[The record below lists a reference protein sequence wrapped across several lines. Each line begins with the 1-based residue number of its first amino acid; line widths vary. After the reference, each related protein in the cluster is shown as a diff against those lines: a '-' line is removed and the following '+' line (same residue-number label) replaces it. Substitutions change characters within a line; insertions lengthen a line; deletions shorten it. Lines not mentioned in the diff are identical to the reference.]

1 MEDKKITEKE
11 SLELISEMLRKTK
24 EGAAM
29 KQDYNAFL
37 FYGYTA
43 AAVSLAAW
51 LLIHFTDEMKFM
63 FVWFA
68 MFLPYLWTTFSGKR
82 KKPEVT
88 TYIDGML
95 GNIWK
100 VIGSMFGLTLIAMLL
115 IGIVGTKE
123 IDFSLMMPLA
133 IIYGGI
139 GTSMTG
145 LVIKEKWFIWPPLV
159 GLVAAVYMLMDG
171 SCDNLWNFLF
181 GLSFLAFMAIPAH
194 IVSIAAFAV
203 AACDNIP
210 AAFCRR
216 SRLQLSQGKDAGD
229 FRQPQRTDRQA
240 VRSRLHRSVQG
251 DCRQEAPYL
260 MPPYRKRARSIGT
273 VCFHPETI
281 SRGNVLTKGGRKQ

>member
-1 MEDKKITEKE
+1 MEDKKINEKE
-11 SLELISEMLRKTK
+11 SLELISEMIRKTK

-43 AAVSLAAW
+43 TAVSLIAW
-51 LLIHFTDEMKFM
+51 LLIHFTGKMEFM

-68 MFLPYLWTTFSGKR
+68 MFLPYLWTTFSGKL

-100 VIGSMFGLTLIAMLL
+100 VIGSVFGLTLIAMLL
-115 IGIVGTKE
+115 IGIAVTKE
-123 IDFSLMMPLA
+123 INFSLMMPLA

-145 LVIKEKWFIWPPLV
+145 LVIKEKWFVWPPLI

-194 IVSIAAFAV
+194 IV
-203 AACDNIP
+203 
-210 AAFCRR
+210 R
-216 SRLQLSQGKDAGD
+216 SKIR
-229 FRQPQRTDRQA
+229 
-240 VRSRLHRSVQG
+240 
-251 DCRQEAPYL
+251 
-260 MPPYRKRARSIGT
+260 
-273 VCFHPETI
+273 
-281 SRGNVLTKGGRKQ
+281 

>member
-1 MEDKKITEKE
+1 ME
-11 SLELISEMLRKTK
+11 
-24 EGAAM
+24 
-29 KQDYNAFL
+29 
-37 FYGYTA
+37 
-43 AAVSLAAW
+43 
-51 LLIHFTDEMKFM
+51 FM

-115 IGIVGTKE
+115 IGIVATKE
-123 IDFSLMMPLA
+123 INFSLMMPLA

-145 LVIKEKWFIWPPLV
+145 LVIKEKWFVWPPLI

-194 IVSIAAFAV
+194 IV
-203 AACDNIP
+203 
-210 AAFCRR
+210 R
-216 SRLQLSQGKDAGD
+216 SKIR
-229 FRQPQRTDRQA
+229 
-240 VRSRLHRSVQG
+240 
-251 DCRQEAPYL
+251 
-260 MPPYRKRARSIGT
+260 
-273 VCFHPETI
+273 
-281 SRGNVLTKGGRKQ
+281 